1 MDEFL
6 GIDGI
11 VNVEL
16 KAMVTFLN
24 LSLTRGGIDTLFVS
38 FSIP

>member
-6 GIDGI
+6 DIDGI

-24 LSLTRGGIDTLFVS
+24 LSLTQGGIDALFVS

>member
-1 MDEFL
+1 MDKFL

-24 LSLTRGGIDTLFVS
+24 LSLTRGGIDALFVS
-38 FSIP
+38 FYIP